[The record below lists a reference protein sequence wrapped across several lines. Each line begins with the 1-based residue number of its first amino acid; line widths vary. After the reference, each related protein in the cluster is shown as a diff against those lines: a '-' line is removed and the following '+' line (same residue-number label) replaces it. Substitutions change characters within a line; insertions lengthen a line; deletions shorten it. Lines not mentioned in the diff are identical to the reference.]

1 VHPTSPARAADL
13 LRVEPQK
20 SLRGTLTVPGDK
32 SITHRA
38 FLLGGLARGTTRV
51 VNANPGLDC
60 AASLAAMALLGARVT
75 GGGSLTEIEGV
86 AGETVEPAEVIDC
99 GNSGTTM
106 RLLAGILAAGP
117 GLAILTGDASLRARP
132 MARVIEPLER
142 MGARILARDAGR
154 APLVVRGAS
163 LRGIDYRSPIA
174 SAQVKSALLLAGLRA
189 AGRTTVR
196 EAIASRDHTERM
208 LRAFGV
214 PIAIER
220 GTNGAASAETA
231 TSAETAVS
239 VEGGTRLTA
248 TTVEVPGDPSAA
260 AFFVVAALVLP
271 DSEVTIERVA
281 MNPTRR
287 GAIDALI
294 EMGGAIEVRGL
305 TDDGL
310 EPTATIVA
318 RSSRLRAI
326 ELRGARIPALIDE
339 LPILAVAAAFAE
351 GTTTVADAGELRV
364 KESNRIEVLARGLAL
379 AGVHIEER
387 ADGFLVHGGLR
398 PQGATVDAQ
407 GDHRIA
413 MALAI
418 LALGAAAPLEIRGA
432 QGIPTSF
439 PGFAEQIGV
448 PRARR

>member
-1 VHPTSPARAADL
+1 VHPTSPSHATDL

-20 SLRGTLTVPGDK
+20 NLRGTFIVPGDK

-38 FLLGGLARGTTRV
+38 VLLGGLARGTTRIL
-51 VNANPGLDC
+51 NANPGRDC
-60 AASLAAMALLGARVT
+60 AASLAAIALLGARVA
-75 GGGSLTEIEGV
+75 GGGPLTEIEGV
-86 AGETVEPAEVIDC
+86 AGETGEPEQVIDC

-106 RLLAGILAAGP
+106 RLLAGILAGGP
-117 GLAILTGDASLRARP
+117 GMAVLTGDASLRARP

-142 MGARILARDAGR
+142 MGARVLSRGEGR

-163 LRGIDYRSPIA
+163 LRGLDYRLPVA

-189 AGRTTVR
+189 SGRTTVR
-196 EAIASRDHTERM
+196 ESIASRDHTERM

-214 PIAIER
+214 QVAIER
-220 GTNGAASAETA
+220 EGNGAA
-231 TSAETAVS
+231 AETAVS

-248 TTVEVPGDPSAA
+248 ATIDVPGDPSAA
-260 AFFVVAALVLP
+260 AFFLIAALILP

-318 RSSRLRAI
+318 RSSRLRGI
-326 ELRGARIPALIDE
+326 ELRGASIPALIDE
-339 LPILAVAAAFAE
+339 LPVLAVAAAFAE
-351 GTTTVADAGELRV
+351 GTTTVGDAGELRV
-364 KESNRIEVLARGLAL
+364 KESDRIDLLCRGLAA
-379 AGVHIEER
+379 AGVRVEER

-398 PQGATVDAQ
+398 PQGATVDAR

-413 MALAI
+413 MAMAI

-439 PGFAEQIGV
+439 PGFAEQIGGA
-448 PRARR
+448 RARR

>member
-1 VHPTSPARAADL
+1 MQTGPNSRAADL

-20 SLRGTLTVPGDK
+20 NLRGIFLVPGDK

-51 VNANPGLDC
+51 LHANPGLDC

-75 GGGSLTEIEGV
+75 RGAELTEIEGV
-86 AGETVEPAEVIDC
+86 AGDTAEPEQVIDC

-106 RLLAGILAAGP
+106 RLLCGILSGGP
-117 GLAILTGDASLRARP
+117 GMAVLTGDASLRARP

-142 MGARILARDAGR
+142 MGARVLARAEGR

-163 LRGIDYRSPIA
+163 LRALDYRLPVA
-174 SAQVKSALLLAGLRA
+174 SAQVKSAVLLAGLRA
-189 AGRTTVR
+189 SGRTTVR
-196 EAIASRDHTERM
+196 EAIPSRDHTERM
-208 LRAFGV
+208 LRAFGAPV
-214 PIAIER
+214 AAER
-220 GTNGAASAETA
+220 GANGTA
-231 TSAETAVS
+231 GETAVG

-248 TTVEVPGDPSAA
+248 TTIDVPGDPSAA
-260 AFFVVAALVLP
+260 AFFLVGALILP

-287 GAIDALI
+287 GVIDALI

-310 EPTATIVA
+310 EPTATVVA

-326 ELRGARIPALIDE
+326 ELGGPRIPTLIDE
-339 LPILAVAAAFAE
+339 LPVVAVAAAFAE
-351 GTTTVADAGELRV
+351 GTTTVANAGELRV
-364 KESNRIEVLARGLAL
+364 KESDRIDLICRGLAA
-379 AGVHIEER
+379 AGVRVEER

-398 PQGATVDAQ
+398 PQGATVDAK

-418 LALGAAAPLEIRGA
+418 LALGASDPIEIRGA
-432 QGIPTSF
+432 GGIPTSF
-439 PGFAEQIGV
+439 PGFAEQLASA
-448 PRARR
+448 RARR